1 MSGEQRPHGLKGTLE
16 LMMMMI
22 LKVMMML
29 PAASIESDTD
39 VDVCDTIGESNV
51 SLFAFRQGWQG
62 LPTCLFTKLLI
73 CRFISDYHE
82 TGLDHISVLFPTRN
96 TFDIKTKS
104 MVMTRRATPP

>member
-16 LMMMMI
+16 MMMI
-22 LKVMMML
+22 LKVLMML
-29 PAASIESDTD
+29 PSIESETD

-62 LPTCLFTKLLI
+62 LPTCLLTKLLI
-73 CRFISDYHE
+73 SRFISDYQKTE
-82 TGLDHISVLFPTRN
+82 LDHISVLFPTRN